1 MLELQFRVTILELL
15 GTLITVL
22 EQKKLNEE
30 ISSPHLLNIF
40 FLSKRR
46 LINQLSLT
54 EKEAFQHMWA

>member
-22 EQKKLNEE
+22 EQKKINEE